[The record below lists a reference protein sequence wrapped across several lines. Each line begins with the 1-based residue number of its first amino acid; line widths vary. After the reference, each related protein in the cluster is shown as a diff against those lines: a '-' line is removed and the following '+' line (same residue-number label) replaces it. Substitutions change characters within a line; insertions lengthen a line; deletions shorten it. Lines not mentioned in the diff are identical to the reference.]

1 LTAAQEIERKRQ
13 ALEQKRFVLDAQIK
27 VLRSEFAMEEREMDR
42 FVKNQQSREAQEEQE
57 REAMIRRRMKG
68 TDGKVE
74 SVMTNAAGGVK

>member
-1 LTAAQEIERKRQ
+1 MTAAQEIERKRQ